1 MPISFNSIP
10 INLLVPGSYIEF
22 DNSRAVQ
29 GLPVMPSRI
38 IVFGQKLAAGTAAA
52 DTPVLVTRPEQA
64 VTLFGRGSMLAQMF
78 AALKKANPL
87 TETWA
92 IPQSDN
98 AAAVAATGTIT
109 IGGAPTTAGTLTVY
123 ITGTAVQV
131 AVATTDTPATVA
143 TALQAAIADQP
154 DLPVTAT
161 VNAAVVTLTANH
173 KGLCGNDINVRTL
186 YYPGDALPAGL
197 TVAIGAMTGG
207 TANPVLT
214 ASIAALGD
222 DWYTSW
228 AVPYTDAVSLA
239 ALDAELT
246 RRWGPMVMAE
256 GIAFSA
262 ANGSVGTLTTL
273 GTTPNE
279 QLLSIMGAS
288 GAPTA
293 PWVWAAVYAAQAEY
307 YGNID
312 AARPLQTLPLTG
324 VLPPAKVDQFIFDER
339 NLLLGDGIATW
350 KVDAGGNVLIERAV
364 TTYRL
369 NAEGLPDTSYL
380 DVETIRTLMYLRWSL
395 RTRIAQKYPRYK
407 LADDG
412 TPFGA
417 GQAIVTPKVI
427 RNEIIAWFSELET
440 VGLVEDLDQFKEDL
454 DVERDGSDPNRVNA
468 LIPPNLVNQFRT
480 FAGQIQFIL

>member
-10 INLLVPGSYIEF
+10 INLLVPGTYIEF

-52 DTPVLVTRPEQA
+52 DVPVLVTRPAQA

-92 IPQSDN
+92 IPQADN
-98 AAAVAATGTIT
+98 PAGVAATGTIT
-109 IGGAPTTAGTLTVY
+109 IGGAPTAAGTLTVY
-123 ITGTAVQV
+123 VAGTAVQV
-131 AVATTDTPATVA
+131 AVATTDTPATIA
-143 TALQAAIADQP
+143 TALQAAIADLP

-173 KGLCGNDINVRTL
+173 KGLAGNDINVRTL

-197 TVAIGAMTGG
+197 TVAIGAMAGG
-207 TANPVLT
+207 TANPSLT

-228 AVPYTDAVSLA
+228 AVPYTDAASLA
-239 ALDAELT
+239 AIDAELT

-256 GIAFSA
+256 GIAFSG

-273 GTTPNE
+273 GSTPNE
-279 QLLSIMGAS
+279 QLLSIMGAN
-288 GAPTA
+288 GAPNM

-312 AARPLQTLPLTG
+312 GARPLQTLPLTG
-324 VLPPAKVDQFIFDER
+324 ILPPAKVDQFIFEER

-380 DVETIRTLMYLRWSL
+380 DVETVRTLMYLRWSL
-395 RTRIAQKYPRYK
+395 RNRIASKYPRYK

-412 TPFGA
+412 TLFGA

-454 DVERDGSDPNRVNA
+454 LVERDGSDPDRVNA